1 MSRYVYKFVC
11 DMQSILGQVNFTFK
25 RSLGIINSQVP
36 QPLLMIHI
44 ANTSMKQISS
54 SLIALHLSF
63 PQSPTQ
69 YFARQGV
76 VPQRVTDH
84 D

>member
-1 MSRYVYKFVC
+1 
-11 DMQSILGQVNFTFK
+11 MQSILGQVTNKCVDNDDTLHPAAK
-25 RSLGIINSQVP
+25 VKKCTLEKLYP
-36 QPLLMIHI
+36 QT
-44 ANTSMKQISS
+44 A
-54 SLIALHLSF
+54 

-76 VPQRVTDH
+76 VPQRATEH